1 VNRRYG
7 KWVFYEGRWIPIFAG
22 GSTDGDGSGNSSNS
36 DNGNSN
42 NNSNN
47 TPGKT
52 DEGNPVNPDEIVAK
66 KLKELGFNSLEEV
79 KKVKKEYEKLSKQA
93 KEQNKSLEEKLAQL
107 ENLYKT
113 EKVRSEIIKLATKYN
128 AIEPEDIFIL
138 AKENAKLTEDG
149 KILIS
154 DKPPEEFIK
163 ELKEKRPHWFKAD
176 DKEGSGTSNVKEPK
190 KELSPQE
197 KLAKIF
203 QLKK

>member
-1 VNRRYG
+1 VNRKYG
-7 KWVFYEGRWIPIFAG
+7 KWVFYEGRWVPVFAG
-22 GSTDGDGSGNSSNS
+22 GSPEGEGSGEGSKGEGEGNTDKKEDKQKENSSI
-36 DNGNSN
+36 
-42 NNSNN
+42 
-47 TPGKT
+47 
-52 DEGNPVNPDEIVAK
+52 NPDEIVAK

-79 KKVKKEYEKLSKQA
+79 KKVKEEYEKLSKQA
-93 KEQNKSLEEKLAQL
+93 KEQNKSLEEKLTHL
-107 ENLYKT
+107 ETLYKT

-149 KILIS
+149 KVLIAEKS
-154 DKPPEEFIK
+154 PEEFIK

-176 DKEGSGTSNVKEPK
+176 DKEGSGSSNVKEPK